1 VKNTIRNTIKIVL
14 QTEFDLMIAQLKSKI
29 GMIADSKRRYYHAS
43 TRMKVD
49 IPLRRNK
56 VG

>member
-1 VKNTIRNTIKIVL
+1 VETTSRNTIKIVIG
-14 QTEFDLMIAQLKSKI
+14 TEFELTIAQLKSKI
-29 GMIADSKRRYYHAS
+29 RRIADSKRRYYHAS
-43 TRMKVD
+43 TQMKVD